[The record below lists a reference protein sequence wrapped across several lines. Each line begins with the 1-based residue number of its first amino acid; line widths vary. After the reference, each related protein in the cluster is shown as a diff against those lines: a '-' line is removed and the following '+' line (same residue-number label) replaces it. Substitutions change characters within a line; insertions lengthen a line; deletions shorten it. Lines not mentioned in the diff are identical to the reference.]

1 MTSDENP
8 SRQNLTA
15 VENIGTKHTDAGLQ
29 DAEESAPETWVRL
42 YQQGIGGAE
51 VARIC
56 GEPDVLAVLRHLTA
70 AKRVD
75 ASLESRH
82 LAGLVTRAR
91 EVQEEMAAKRA
102 ITSAWRRRLDE
113 LSAFVREHG
122 CMPRQTGG
130 DEAETGLGRWLHAQR
145 SKVAKGTLQPRQRAA
160 LDAIGAWDSDRR
172 AGREA
177 KQFPAK
183 LLELVEFK
191 DTHRRWPTYMSKAS
205 EGERALGTWLYT
217 IREAAHQGRLPDS
230 MRGVLDR
237 QVPGWNNP

>member
-1 MTSDENP
+1 MSSVTKGRKSRPALQSMLRIEHMTSDANP

-15 VENIGTKHTDAGLQ
+15 VENIGTKHTDTGLQ
-29 DAEESAPETWVRL
+29 EAEENAPETWVQL
-42 YQQGIGGAE
+42 YRQGIGGAE

-91 EVQEEMAAKRA
+91 EVQEELASKRA

-172 AGREA
+172 AGRGPIASRRRYCPQQDGRRSA
-177 KQFPAK
+177 KPARQA
-183 LLELVEFK
+183 V
-191 DTHRRWPTYMSKAS
+191 RRC
-205 EGERALGTWLYT
+205 R
-217 IREAAHQGRLPDS
+217 
-230 MRGVLDR
+230 
-237 QVPGWNNP
+237 VPA